1 MGEVRMVADLLTVNF
16 NGRLLVARPLR
27 HRNEN

>member
-1 MGEVRMVADLLTVNF
+1 MGAVRMVADLLTVNS

-27 HRNEN
+27 RRNEN